1 MKTLAMPYERQMTP
15 IEWLYLGM
23 GPNVIQHVFEGD
35 GDLGVEALTHAV
47 TVAAEACPGMRLR
60 QKGRRWIDSGVA
72 PEVRVLD
79 LAPDRDLLSE
89 PALQTTLYDGGPTC
103 EVLLVPR
110 RAGRPVTLVFR
121 AFHGVTDA
129 RGLLL
134 WVADVFRVLRGVDP
148 VGATSDWNSD
158 DLLKH
163 LHPGG
168 LPPIP
173 PAEKDLGH
181 ATSMAPVPPGQH
193 GLIWRRRSI
202 DGICAA
208 PTARVIAA
216 VAATADPPV
225 PGRFLISVDLRRHH
239 PELRSTAWL
248 SQILPLTVEPDG
260 DWEGVHQD
268 LLTGLAERREL
279 LSRTSPA
286 MRRLPGKIVREIFT
300 RYEASAVKKHRYL
313 ASAIV
318 TSLGFVDLADYSAPG
333 FRAGVMYT
341 LGSLVSGAPVSLDI
355 VETAGRTELIVTWR
369 DVPGAAERMDDLL
382 DLLTEALSPQADRYH
397 AANDT
402 WRPSATTSLLELFR
416 RQVELTPDAPALT
429 WPEGEVSYA
438 ELSRRADAVAAGLRA
453 RGAGRG
459 DVVGVLAERTPAAI
473 AGIWGILRTGAA
485 YLPLDVLH
493 PDSRLADLLSD
504 AGAKHCLVQAP
515 HDTRD
520 GFPPGCTVIDLDDTT
535 TAAADEVPDP
545 ETRPE
550 DLAYVLYTSGST
562 GKPKGVQIE
571 HGSLLNYLHWGIEE
585 FGVDADTRLPLLTS
599 LSFDV
604 SGTSIFM
611 PLITGGS
618 VVLVRDQP
626 NHLTLRRL
634 LTESGATMLNLTPSH
649 LELIGRLEIA
659 PTGFRSIVVVG
670 EQLRVEVAAR
680 AQEMFGP
687 DCRIINEYGPTEATI
702 GCTAHTF
709 DPVVDGS
716 RSTVPIGVPAHN
728 TQVHLLDPTRRFVPA
743 GEVGEMYL
751 AGVQLARGYLGRP
764 DLDEERFPHLADG
777 TRLYR
782 TGDLARRLPDD
793 GLEFLGRMDDQLKI
807 RGHRVEPAE
816 VAAVLEEHP
825 GVDRAVVVARSRPG
839 GSKALCGY
847 VLSGAGVEVA
857 DLLAHAT
864 DRLPSYMIPA
874 AVFVVEQIPYSISGK
889 VDVRALPDPFTGPA
903 NVAGPARADD
913 EPAKD
918 GLEPEITLVWARVLG
933 VEAERIDPHAD
944 FHHLGGDSVALLN
957 MLAGVCREVLPPAL
971 EADFMNRLGR
981 VIAQP
986 TVANVA
992 AIAREV
998 TEA

>member
-1 MKTLAMPYERQMTP
+1 MSP

-35 GDLGVEALTHAV
+35 GDLGVEALVHAV
-47 TVAAEACPGMRLR
+47 EAASEACPGMRLR
-60 QKGRRWIDSGVA
+60 QKGRRWVDSGVA

-79 LAPDRDLLSE
+79 VDPGHDLLSE
-89 PALQTTLYDGGPTC
+89 PALQTALYDGGPTC
-103 EVLLVPR
+103 EVLLVPGR
-110 RAGRPVTLVFR
+110 RVRPTTLVFR

-134 WVADVFRVLRGVDP
+134 WIADVFRVLRGVDP

-158 DLLKH
+158 DFLRH
-163 LHPGG
+163 LRPTG

-173 PAEKDLGH
+173 PGEKDLVH
-181 ATSMAPVPPGQH
+181 ATSMAPVPPGRH
-193 GLIWRRRSI
+193 GLIWRRRSV
-202 DGICAA
+202 DGVCAA
-208 PTARVIAA
+208 PTARVVAA
-216 VAATADPPV
+216 VAASADPPV
-225 PGRFLISVDLRRHH
+225 PGRFLISVDLRRHR

-260 DWEGVHQD
+260 DWEEVHQA
-268 LLTGLAERREL
+268 LLTGLAENREL

-286 MRRLPGKIVREIFT
+286 MRRLPRTIVREIFT
-300 RYEASAVKKHRYL
+300 RYEASAAKRHRYL
-313 ASAIV
+313 ASGIV
-318 TSLGFVDLADYSAPG
+318 TSLGFVDLADYSAGG
-333 FRAGVMYT
+333 FRAEAMYT
-341 LGSLVSGAPVSLDI
+341 LGSLVSGAPVSLDV
-355 VETAGRTELIVTWR
+355 VETAGRTELVATWR

-382 DLLTEALSPQADRYH
+382 DRLVEALSPQADRYP

-402 WRPSATTSLLELFR
+402 WRPSSTASLLELFR
-416 RQVELTPDAPALT
+416 RQAELTPDALALS
-429 WPEGEVSYA
+429 WPEGTMSYA
-438 ELSRRADAVAAGLRA
+438 ELSRRADAVATGLRA

-459 DVVGVLAERTPAAI
+459 DVVGVLAERTPAAV
-473 AGIWGILRTGAA
+473 AAIWGILRAGAA

-504 AGAKHCLVQAP
+504 AGVKHCLAQAP
-515 HDTRD
+515 HDARD
-520 GFPPGCTVIDLDDTT
+520 AFPAGCAVLDLDDAV
-535 TAAADEVPDP
+535 TATPDGAPDP
-545 ETRPE
+545 ETAAD

-571 HGSLLNYLHWGIEE
+571 HGSLLNYLHWGVEE

-611 PLITGGS
+611 PLITGGG

-634 LTESGATMLNLTPSH
+634 LMESGATMLNLTPSH

-687 DCRIINEYGPTEATI
+687 GCRVINEYGPTEATI

-709 DPVVDGS
+709 DPARDGG
-716 RSTVPIGVPAHN
+716 RSTVPIGVPARN
-728 TQVHLLDPTRRFVPA
+728 TQVHLLDPTRRFVA
-743 GEVGEMYL
+743 EGEVGEMYL

-764 DLDEERFPHLADG
+764 DLDEERFPRLVDG
-777 TRLYR
+777 TRTYR
-782 TGDLARRLPDD
+782 TGDLARRLPDG
-793 GLEFLGRMDDQLKI
+793 GLEFLGRIDDQLKI

-825 GVDRAVVVARSRPG
+825 AVDRAVVVARTRAG

-847 VLSGAGVEVA
+847 VLSRTGVAVA
-857 DLLAHAT
+857 DLTAHAA
-864 DRLPSYMIPA
+864 DRLPSYMVPA
-874 AVFVVEQIPYSISGK
+874 AVFVVDEIPYGISGK
-889 VDVRALPDPFTGPA
+889 VDVRALPDPF
-903 NVAGPARADD
+903 AGPATGSGPASADGGD
-913 EPAKD
+913 R
-918 GLEPEITLVWARVLG
+918 LEREVGEVWARVLG
-933 VEAERIDPHAD
+933 VEADRIDPHAD

-957 MLAGVCREVLPPAL
+957 MLAGVCREVLPPAA
-971 EADFMNRLGR
+971 EAEFMNRLGR
-981 VIAQP
+981 VIAEP

-992 AIAREV
+992 VIAREV
-998 TEA
+998 AEV